1 MKITKE
7 ILSEMIKTELSNLTE
22 AADDKYGLDGGRRR
36 TVRQDVE
43 DIERETAEIKRRT
56 AAKQAYYDRT
66 GRYYDDESTDRRE
79 PRDIVQL
86 DPTGRLEE
94 DSVES
99 ETHRNRVVQA
109 SGVLRSK
116 MESLVDE
123 AFFLADELD
132 KDRMQTRL
140 LFKQAAKELQNF
152 QSNSNNPVTRLVIN
166 KLKFLKQPGVLID
179 EIGDAIIALDE

>member
-1 MKITKE
+1 MKITKQ

-99 ETHRNRVVQA
+99 ETHRNRVRQG
-109 SGVLRSK
+109 SGALTSK
-116 MESLVDE
+116 MASLVDM
-123 AFFLADELD
+123 AYSLADELD

-140 LFKQAAKELQNF
+140 YFKEAAKELQKF
-152 QSNSNNPVTRLVIN
+152 KSNSNNLVTQLVIDE
-166 KLKFLKQPGVLID
+166 LKFLVQPGVLID